1 MSKLN
6 DSDFALIT
14 ASPHNVRLFDITI
27 NQPFTV
33 SLVAYTGADS
43 ISINLFDKHA
53 EIVQEVRLELDN
65 GRLISKHRFYKP
77 L

>member
-6 DSDFALIT
+6 DSDFESIT
-14 ASPHNVRLFDITI
+14 ASPHTVRLFDITL
-27 NQPFTV
+27 NQPFTA

-43 ISINLFDKHA
+43 ISINLFDKHG
-53 EIVQEVRLELDN
+53 EVLQEVRLELDN
-65 GRLISKHRFYKP
+65 GKLISKDRFYKH

>member
-6 DSDFALIT
+6 DSDFELIS
-14 ASPHNVRLFDITI
+14 ASPHTVRLFDITI
-27 NQPFTV
+27 NQPFTA

-65 GRLISKHRFYKP
+65 GKLIPKERFYKQV
-77 L
+77 

>member
-6 DSDFALIT
+6 DSDFELIS
-14 ASPHNVRLFDITI
+14 ASPRNVRLFDITI

-43 ISINLFDKHA
+43 ISIHLFDNHD

-65 GRLISKHRFYKP
+65 GRLIPKERFYKQV
-77 L
+77 